1 MTTTDPART
10 TPAADGPPPG
20 FGFRVRTS
28 LDGRVT
34 IDGHPVDTTG
44 YPTPQAAAVEWVA
57 RRARAD
63 GHPQQV
69 TAIDPAGRDVRLLV
83 HPDGHSELD
92 HLLSPDPARMRR
104 PELAGLLEADPPR
117 TRRDPDA
124 DPDPTIPA
132 SIPIRRPTSP
142 SPAQP
147 TRPPAPVPPRP
158 VPAPPRAT
166 AVSAAVLAPAGLLP
180 RLRPT
185 TARPARG
192 WQARVHTWTAGRV
205 TPAPSAAETRHHDLV
220 AAVQSRLD
228 GPALIAVVN
237 PKGGA
242 GKTPATLCTAA
253 TYGAHRGSVVAWDD
267 NETRGTLGMRAL
279 ADPADPTVRGLLA
292 DLDRFDR
299 PSARVGDLATYLRP
313 QAGAR
318 FDVLASD
325 DDPARMAQFGAVEFT
340 RVRDVLARFY
350 AVTVVDTGNNVRAGN
365 WQAAV
370 DAADQLLLVSTYQ
383 RDAAV
388 TASWTL
394 DHLHATGRGHL
405 ADTAVTVLSAATPT
419 TDRRTRTELREH
431 FTARTRAVVEIP
443 YDPVI
448 ADGDHLDLHAL
459 RPATRDAWL
468 TTTAALTEGLTR

>member
-1 MTTTDPART
+1 
-10 TPAADGPPPG
+10 
-20 FGFRVRTS
+20 
-28 LDGRVT
+28 
-34 IDGHPVDTTG
+34 
-44 YPTPQAAAVEWVA
+44 
-57 RRARAD
+57 
-63 GHPQQV
+63 
-69 TAIDPAGRDVRLLV
+69 VRLLV

-92 HLLSPDPARMRR
+92 HPLNPDPALRTRR
-104 PELAGLLEADPPR
+104 PEPAGLLEPNPPL
-117 TRRDPDA
+117 TRRDPAA
-124 DPDPTIPA
+124 DRDPTVGA
-132 SIPIRRPTSP
+132 SVRIHRAATPELVFPE
-142 SPAQP
+142 PAQP
-147 TRPPAPVPPRP
+147 TRAPAPAPVPPR
-158 VPAPPRAT
+158 AT
-166 AVSAAVLAPAGLLP
+166 AVPATSTTGSAAVLTPAGLLP
-180 RLRPT
+180 RLRST

-192 WQARVHTWTAGRV
+192 WQARVHTWTAGRL
-205 TPAPSAAETRHHDLV
+205 TPAPSAAERRHHDLV
-220 AAVQSRLD
+220 AAVQSRLT

-313 QAGAR
+313 QGGAR

-350 AVTVVDTGNNVRAGN
+350 AITVVDTGNNVRAGN

-394 DHLHATGRGHL
+394 DHLHATGRGQL
-405 ADTAVTVLSAATPT
+405 ADTAVTVLSAATPA
-419 TDRRTRTELREH
+419 TDRRARVELREH
-431 FTARTRAVVEIP
+431 FTARTRKVVEIP

-448 ADGDHLDLHAL
+448 ADGEHLDLHAL

-468 TTTAALTEGLTR
+468 TAAAALTEGLTR